1 MSLRELVSGG
11 GCSAE
16 GGAAGGANAAAAFAD
31 ALLGASGSKAQEGQL
46 RTPPGASARGAC
58 RSTSH

>member
-1 MSLRELVSGG
+1 MSLRELVSGA

-16 GGAAGGANAAAAFAD
+16 GGAGGANAAASFAD

-46 RTPPGASARGAC
+46 RTPPGASAGPRAAAAA
-58 RSTSH
+58 H